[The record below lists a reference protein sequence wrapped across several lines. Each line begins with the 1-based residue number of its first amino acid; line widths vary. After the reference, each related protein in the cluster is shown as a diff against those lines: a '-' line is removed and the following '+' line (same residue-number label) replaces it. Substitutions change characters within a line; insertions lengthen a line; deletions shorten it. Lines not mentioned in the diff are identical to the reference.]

1 MALKP
6 INSGELLL
14 HVGVHKTGTTAVQS
28 ALADA
33 RADLAERGITYPGAS
48 TFQHRAV
55 LAGAGRAFGW
65 QDAQPEDIS
74 RAEWDALVKQAKGTA
89 VISSEFF
96 DDLDLDTARRMVE
109 DLGGQA
115 RVRVVITLRP
125 IGAILPSAWQQRLKT
140 GYGATYSHF
149 LKQVFADELSTR
161 GQKFWYR
168 HDQVAQVH
176 RWSEIVGPDRVY
188 VVVIPEGD
196 RTAIF
201 SAFEGLLGLPDGFLA
216 QRKVQTQ
223 NRSMTAAEAEF
234 VRQINKAVVD
244 ELSWE
249 DYLRIVRRGLVL
261 SMVEERRPEPDEA
274 KIVTPKWAGR
284 KAQEFGQRF
293 ADGIAASG
301 VNVIGDPNALAAE
314 PRTGK
319 ADQADA
325 VPMVA
330 AVSGAVAAIRQG
342 ATKKPSAAPATAPSR
357 REALRILVK
366 PRRFRAR

>member
-6 INSGELLL
+6 INPGELLL

-33 RADLAERGITYPGAS
+33 RADLAARGITYPGAS

-55 LAGAGRAFGW
+55 LAGAGRTFGW
-65 QDAQPEDIS
+65 QEAQREDIS
-74 RAEWDALVKQAKGTA
+74 RAEWDTLVAQATGTA

-96 DDLDLDTARRMVE
+96 DDLEVDTARRMVS
-109 DLGGQA
+109 DLGGST

-140 GYGATYSHF
+140 GYGSTYGHF

-161 GQKFWYR
+161 GRKFWYR
-168 HDQVAQVH
+168 HDQVAQVQ
-176 RWSEIVGPDRVY
+176 RWAGIVGADRVN

-201 SAFEGLLGLPDGFLA
+201 AAFEGLLGLPEGFLA
-216 QRKVQTQ
+216 GRNVATQ
-223 NRSMTAAEAEF
+223 NRSMTAAEAEL
-234 VRQINKAVVD
+234 VRQINKSVVD

-261 SMVEERRPEPDEA
+261 SMVEERRPQPDEA
-274 KIVTPKWAGR
+274 RIVTPKWAGR
-284 KAQEFGQRF
+284 KAAQFGQRF
-293 ADGIAASG
+293 AQGIAASG
-301 VNVIGDPNALAAE
+301 VNVIGDPMALAAE

-319 ADQADA
+319 VEAPDA

-330 AVSGAVAAIRQG
+330 AVAGAVAAIRRG
-342 ATKKPSAAPATAPSR
+342 ATKVPTTSAATVPSR
-357 REALRILVK
+357 REALKILLK
-366 PRRFRAR
+366 PKRFSSR